1 MLHNGRNHIVV
12 LLTRRHLKS
21 ALKKMLKKKNTCDF
35 TIHKTPESEKK
46 ILEIMYSDHKKISK
60 SSIFYDLARFDIT
73 KNDVCE
79 QNRALLLLQVLKT
92 NRLIV

>member
-21 ALKKMLKKKNTCDF
+21 ALKKMLKKKILAILLF
-35 TIHKTPESEKK
+35 IKHQKVKKK